1 VSDERSGWDA
11 EAVRRLVMRTIIRRV
26 AKLEDRIAPKPTAQ
40 DRRLAE
46 IAALIRE
53 RRRRYLE
60 AEGLPFEEL
69 PPLDYKG
76 PPMGIAE
83 TLRAGREQRLKLE
96 AARVSERQ
104 R

>member
-1 VSDERSGWDA
+1 MKA
-11 EAVRRLVMRTIIRRV
+11 ILRRL
-26 AKLEDRIAPKPTAQ
+26 DRIEQSLAPKPTAE

-69 PPLDYKG
+69 PPLDYNG